1 MITYLRFIDPDQ
13 IAVSHVAIKVK
24 LLILISFITTVW
36 WVITNNETWWVNFLY
51 FYVSLL
57 AGRVF
62 VEIGLHRFFSHKSF
76 KTSEFKK
83 NFLLIGGTL
92 IGLGSCISYVGVH
105 RTHHRYSDTPKDPH
119 SPTNIGIIKTWLT
132 MWDKN
137 WVVDFS
143 SVKDLLRDPLQM
155 FLHRHYFKIIICW
168 ILLLSLIS
176 LIINSIIPLLLL
188 FALPNLMTFITAGF
202 TNAIGH
208 TVGYRNFDT
217 DDRSTNQYFTRFLLL
232 SAGLHNNHHAYPNAW
247 NFNVRKKW
255 FEFDTEGTLIKHFF
269 IKH

>member
-105 RTHHRYSDTPKDPH
+105 RTHHMYSDTPKDPH

-247 NFNVRKKW
+247 NFNVRNKW